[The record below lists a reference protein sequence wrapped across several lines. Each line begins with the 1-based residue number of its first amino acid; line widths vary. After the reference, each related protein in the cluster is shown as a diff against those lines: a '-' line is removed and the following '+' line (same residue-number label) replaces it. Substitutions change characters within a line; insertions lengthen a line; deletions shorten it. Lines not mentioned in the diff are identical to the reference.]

1 MTMHLRLLAAA
12 LVILLAACQQKQPEP
27 KPATLDSALAE
38 ILGASTADAAMPV
51 PTLRQPTKV
60 SVSGPYRH
68 KLTGFIYPEAIAD
81 FTRKTV
87 VQYDDDGMDVS
98 ATYLGSLPS
107 GKVVASIYVYPITSM
122 APDIHP
128 AYVDAED
135 TCRQVFEGSKKSALQ
150 LYANPFVRET
160 GATPARFGSTQSGY
174 RVIFDADKRY
184 DIPADDVFT
193 DADGPLTSELYLY
206 CAIDKYWHV
215 KYRFTYPRS
224 VDARTAVND
233 FMAKVPAR

>member
-1 MTMHLRLLAAA
+1 MHVRLLAAA
-12 LVILLAACQQKQPEP
+12 LMILLAACQQKQPAP
-27 KPATLDSALAE
+27 KPATLESALDE
-38 ILGASTADAAMPV
+38 ILDASTADAAMPV
-51 PTLRQPTKV
+51 PILRQPAKI

-68 KLTGFIYPEAIAD
+68 KLTGFIYPATLGD

-87 VQYDDDGMDVS
+87 VQYDEAGMDVS
-98 ATYLGSLPS
+98 ASYLATLPS
-107 GKVVASIYVYPITSM
+107 GKVVASVYVYPITSM

-135 TCRQVFEGSKKSALQ
+135 TCRSVFEDSKKSALQ

-160 GATPARFGSTQSGY
+160 GSTPARLGSTQAGY

-184 DIPADDVFT
+184 DIPADDIFT
-193 DADGPLTSELYLY
+193 NADGPLSSELYLY

-215 KYRFTYPRS
+215 KYRFTYTRK
-224 VDARTAVND
+224 VDARTVVDD